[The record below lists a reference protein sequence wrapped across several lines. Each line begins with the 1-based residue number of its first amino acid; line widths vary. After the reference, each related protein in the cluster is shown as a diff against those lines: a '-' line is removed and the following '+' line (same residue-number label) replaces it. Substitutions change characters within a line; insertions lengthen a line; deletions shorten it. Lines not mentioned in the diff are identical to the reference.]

1 MTQIKTF
8 FFALV
13 GTMCAVLLEPD
24 VGTQL
29 SFPYVLHSK
38 LSEALNDIK
47 QPTSF
52 IL

>member
-38 LSEALNDIK
+38 LS
-47 QPTSF
+47 
-52 IL
+52 